1 MDQAHSLRKMVFKN
15 YRLIFVL
22 TCAYYKDADSFCKK
36 LARRLDRAV
45 FIDTES
51 VEEAKTFISITEYEY
66 YIFAAKEVN
75 FVEQFANHNIDVITL
90 TDDSN
95 ESVLGIYSQIKLLLM
110 RNIFNANKNTVKLV
124 VGPVE
129 TKSAAERT
137 VSNISSTVR
146 AYLKHELELLG
157 WFYDKKDGIGD
168 IGYRYLESGGVHVE
182 N

>member
-1 MDQAHSLRKMVFKN
+1 MDQAHSLRKMVLKLQTDICPDM
-15 YRLIFVL
+15 RLLQGCGFL
-22 TCAYYKDADSFCKK
+22 LQKTCQVWMSC
-36 LARRLDRAV
+36 

-51 VEEAKTFISITEYEY
+51 VESKTFISKTEYEY

-168 IGYRYLESGGVHVE
+168 IGYRYPSLRSTC
-182 N
+182 